1 MNVDKY
7 VKTLTEADC
16 RKRFPKGY
24 FAAVEKTS
32 KGAGTVLIVMGVLF
46 TPIGLWLL
54 FLLGNFF
61 IKEGLSN
68 PVPMTGGDIAGT
80 LFLFLIPLLIFLFG
94 VVCLWIGIKRSTCSG
109 DEWFRRIVEQSG
121 YTESEIREFD
131 RQVSSPGSIA
141 VILTEKGQP
150 GALLTENYFLIE
162 PGVPMKYSD
171 IKGAYLVDY
180 PETIYTGKTMKTIQ
194 RRNLAVFSKHWNF
207 SRAYAKPEIAQRVQ
221 AMLLE
226 RNPGI
231 DTADGRVLSDR
242 EYDAMEQEY
251 IENGKRSR
259 GTQSA
264 GQ

>member
-1 MNVDKY
+1 MKQSEKTDERNTDMNVDKY

-24 FAAVEKTS
+24 FAAAEKTS

-68 PVPMTGGDIAGT
+68 PV
-80 LFLFLIPLLIFLFG
+80 PLLIFLFG